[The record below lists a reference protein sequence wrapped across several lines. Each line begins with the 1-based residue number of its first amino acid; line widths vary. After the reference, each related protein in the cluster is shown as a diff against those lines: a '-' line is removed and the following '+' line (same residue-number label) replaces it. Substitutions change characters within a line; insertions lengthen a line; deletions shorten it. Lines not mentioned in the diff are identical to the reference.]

1 MASYLDEII
10 KDKHSVV
17 TEEERRESLEDIK
30 SKILDLPP
38 RRGFIQSIQQRNNKG
53 LVSVIAEIKKASPSK
68 GVIRENFSPETIA
81 KQYEENNAT
90 CLSVLTDEKFF
101 HGSLEYLKKIRSIVE
116 IPLLRKDFIINE
128 YQIYQS
134 KLYGADCILLIVSA
148 LSDCQLKEFKTI
160 AESLDLDVLVEIHNQ
175 DELERIEPIDFPF
188 IGINNRN
195 LSTFEVDLK
204 TTRELS
210 LNLKDKLLVS
220 ESGIKTREDID
231 QILNYNV
238 LNFLVGESFMRAENP
253 GTELRK
259 LFFSPESVS
268 YTHLTLPT
276 IYSV

>member
-10 KDKHSVV
+10 KDKRSVV

-30 SKILDLPP
+30 SKIVDLPP
-38 RRGFIQSIQQRNNKG
+38 RRGFIQSIQQRNNEG

-68 GVIRENFSPETIA
+68 GVIRENFSPESIA

-90 CLSVLTDEKFF
+90 CLSILTDKKFF
-101 HGSLEYLKKIRSIVE
+101 QGSLEYLKKIRSKVE

-148 LSDCQLKEFKTI
+148 LSDSQLKEFKAI

-175 DELERIEPIDFPF
+175 AELKRIQPIDFPF

-204 TTRELS
+204 TTKELS
-210 LNLKDKLLVS
+210 LNLKDKLVVS
-220 ESGIKTREDID
+220 ESGIKTREDIN
-231 QILNYNV
+231 QILNYDV

-259 LFFSPESVS
+259 LFFSPE
-268 YTHLTLPT
+268 
-276 IYSV
+276 

>member
-10 KDKHSVV
+10 KDKRSVV

-30 SKILDLPP
+30 SKIVDLPP
-38 RRGFIQSIQQRNNKG
+38 RRGFIQSIQQRNNEG

-101 HGSLEYLKKIRSIVE
+101 QGSLEYLKKIRSIVE

-148 LSDCQLKEFKTI
+148 LSDSQLKEFKTI

-175 DELERIEPIDFPF
+175 DELERIQPIDFPF

-210 LNLKDKLLVS
+210 LKLKDKIVVS
-220 ESGIKTREDID
+220 ESGIKTRADID
-231 QILNYNV
+231 QILNYDV

-259 LFFSPESVS
+259 LFFSPE
-268 YTHLTLPT
+268 
-276 IYSV
+276 

>member
-10 KDKHSVV
+10 KDKRSVV

-30 SKILDLPP
+30 SKIVDLPP
-38 RRGFIQSIQQRNNKG
+38 RRGFIQSIQQRNNEG

-148 LSDCQLKEFKTI
+148 LSDSQLKEFKTI

-175 DELERIEPIDFPF
+175 DELERIQPIDFPF

-204 TTRELS
+204 TTKELS
-210 LNLKDKLLVS
+210 QNLKDKLVVS

-231 QILNYNV
+231 QILNYDV

-259 LFFSPESVS
+259 LFFSPE
-268 YTHLTLPT
+268 
-276 IYSV
+276 

>member
-10 KDKHSVV
+10 KDKRLVV

-30 SKILDLPP
+30 SKIVDLPP
-38 RRGFIQSIQQRNNKG
+38 RRGFIQSIQQRNNEG

-101 HGSLEYLKKIRSIVE
+101 QGSLEYLKKIRSIVE

-148 LSDCQLKEFKTI
+148 LSDSQLKEFKTI

-175 DELERIEPIDFPF
+175 YELERIQPIDFPF

-210 LNLKDKLLVS
+210 LKLKDKLVVS

-231 QILNYNV
+231 QILNYDV

-253 GTELRK
+253 GNELRK
-259 LFFSPESVS
+259 LFFSP
-268 YTHLTLPT
+268 L
-276 IYSV
+276 

>member
-10 KDKHSVV
+10 KDKYSVV
-17 TEEERRESLEDIK
+17 TEEKRRESLEDIK

-38 RRGFIQSIQQRNNKG
+38 RRGFIQSIQQRNNEG

-68 GVIRENFSPETIA
+68 GVIREIFSPETIA

-101 HGSLEYLKKIRSIVE
+101 HGSLEYLKNIRSKVK

-148 LSDCQLKEFKTI
+148 LSDSQLKEFKTI

-175 DELERIEPIDFPF
+175 DELERIQPIVFPF
-188 IGINNRN
+188 LVINNLN
-195 LSTFEVDLK
+195 LSSFDVDL
-204 TTRELS
+204 TTTKELS
-210 LNLKDKLLVS
+210 LHLKDKLVVS
-220 ESGIKTREDID
+220 EIGIKTID
-231 QILNYNV
+231 DLLQILNYDV
-238 LNFLVGESFMRAENP
+238 LHFLVWESFMLAETP
-253 GTELRK
+253 GTYLRK
-259 LFFSPESVS
+259 LFFSPE
-268 YTHLTLPT
+268 
-276 IYSV
+276 

>member
-30 SKILDLPP
+30 SKIVDLPP
-38 RRGFIQSIQQRNNKG
+38 RRGFIQSIQQRNNEG

-101 HGSLEYLKKIRSIVE
+101 QGSLEYLKKIRSIVE

-148 LSDCQLKEFKTI
+148 LSDSQLKEFKTI

-175 DELERIEPIDFPF
+175 DELERIQPIDFPF

-204 TTRELS
+204 TTKELS
-210 LNLKDKLLVS
+210 LNLKDKLVVS

-231 QILNYNV
+231 QILNYDV
-238 LNFLVGESFMRAENP
+238 LNFLVVESFMRAENP

-259 LFFSPESVS
+259 LFFSSE
-268 YTHLTLPT
+268 
-276 IYSV
+276 

>member
-10 KDKHSVV
+10 KDKRSVV

-38 RRGFIQSIQQRNNKG
+38 RRGFIQSIQQRNNEG

-101 HGSLEYLKKIRSIVE
+101 HGSLEYLKKIRSIVG

-134 KLYGADCILLIVSA
+134 KFYGADCILLIVSV
-148 LSDCQLKEFKTI
+148 LSDSQLKEFKTI

-175 DELERIEPIDFPF
+175 DELERIQPIDFPF

-210 LNLKDKLLVS
+210 LKLKDKIVVS
-220 ESGIKTREDID
+220 ESGIKTRADID
-231 QILNYNV
+231 QILNYDV

-259 LFFSPESVS
+259 LFFSPE
-268 YTHLTLPT
+268 
-276 IYSV
+276 

>member
-10 KDKHSVV
+10 KDKRSVV

-30 SKILDLPP
+30 SKIVDLPP
-38 RRGFIQSIQQRNNKG
+38 RRGFIQSIQQRNNEG

-101 HGSLEYLKKIRSIVE
+101 QGSLEYLKKIRSIVE

-148 LSDCQLKEFKTI
+148 LSDSQLKEFKTI

-175 DELERIEPIDFPF
+175 DELERIQPIDFPF

-210 LNLKDKLLVS
+210 LNLKDKLVVS

-231 QILNYNV
+231 QILNYDV

-259 LFFSPESVS
+259 LFSPMNKFEL
-268 YTHLTLPT
+268 HDKEKPR
-276 IYSV
+276 

>member
-10 KDKHSVV
+10 KDKRSVV

-30 SKILDLPP
+30 SKIVDLPP
-38 RRGFIQSIQQRNNKG
+38 RRGFIQSIQQRNNEG

-134 KLYGADCILLIVSA
+134 KLYGADCILLIVSV
-148 LSDCQLKEFKTI
+148 LSDSQLKEFKVI
-160 AESLDLDVLVEIHNQ
+160 AESLDLDDLVEIHNQ
-175 DELERIEPIDFPF
+175 DELERIQPIDFPF

-210 LNLKDKLLVS
+210 LNLKDKLVVS

-231 QILNYNV
+231 QILNYDV

-259 LFFSPESVS
+259 LFFSPE
-268 YTHLTLPT
+268 
-276 IYSV
+276 

>member
-10 KDKHSVV
+10 KDKYSVV
-17 TEEERRESLEDIK
+17 TEEQRRESLEDIK

-38 RRGFIQSIQQRNNKG
+38 RRGFIQSIQQRNNEG

-90 CLSVLTDEKFF
+90 CLSILTDEKFF
-101 HGSLEYLKKIRSIVE
+101 HGSLEYLKNIRSKVK

-148 LSDCQLKEFKTI
+148 LSNSQLKEFKTI
-160 AESLDLDVLVEIHNQ
+160 AESLDLDVLVEIHNH
-175 DELERIEPIDFPF
+175 DELERIQPIDFPF

-204 TTRELS
+204 TTKELS
-210 LNLKDKLLVS
+210 LNLKDKLVVS

-231 QILNYNV
+231 QILNYDV

-259 LFFSPESVS
+259 LFFSPE
-268 YTHLTLPT
+268 
-276 IYSV
+276 

>member
-10 KDKHSVV
+10 KDKYSVV
-17 TEEERRESLEDIK
+17 TEEKRRESLEDIK

-38 RRGFIQSIQQRNNKG
+38 RRGFIQSIQQRNNEG

-90 CLSVLTDEKFF
+90 CLSILTDEKFF
-101 HGSLEYLKKIRSIVE
+101 HGSLEYLNKIRSKVK

-148 LSDCQLKEFKTI
+148 LSDSQLKEFKTI

-175 DELERIEPIDFPF
+175 DELERIQPIDFPF

-204 TTRELS
+204 TTKELS
-210 LNLKDKLLVS
+210 LNLKDKLVVS

-231 QILNYNV
+231 QILNYDV

-253 GTELRK
+253 GNELRK
-259 LFFSPESVS
+259 LFFSP
-268 YTHLTLPT
+268 L
-276 IYSV
+276 

>member
-10 KDKHSVV
+10 KDKYSVV
-17 TEEERRESLEDIK
+17 TDEQRRESLEDIK

-38 RRGFIQSIQQRNNKG
+38 RRGFIQSIQQRNNEG

-90 CLSVLTDEKFF
+90 CLSILTDEKFF
-101 HGSLEYLKKIRSIVE
+101 HGSLEYLKNIRSKVK

-148 LSDCQLKEFKTI
+148 LSDSQLKEFKTI

-175 DELERIEPIDFPF
+175 DELERIQPIDFPF

-204 TTRELS
+204 TTKELS
-210 LNLKDKLLVS
+210 LNLKDKLVVS

-231 QILNYNV
+231 QILNYDV

-253 GTELRK
+253 GNELRK
-259 LFFSPESVS
+259 LFFSP
-268 YTHLTLPT
+268 L
-276 IYSV
+276 

>member
-10 KDKHSVV
+10 KDKRSVV

-30 SKILDLPP
+30 SKIVDLPP
-38 RRGFIQSIQQRNNKG
+38 RRGFIQSIQQRNNEG

-148 LSDCQLKEFKTI
+148 LSDSQLKEFKTI

-175 DELERIEPIDFPF
+175 DELERIQPIDFPF

-204 TTRELS
+204 TTKELS
-210 LNLKDKLLVS
+210 LNLRDKLVVS
-220 ESGIKTREDID
+220 ESGIKTREDIN
-231 QILNYNV
+231 QILNYDV
-238 LNFLVGESFMRAENP
+238 LNFLGGESFMRAENP

-259 LFFSPESVS
+259 LFFSSE
-268 YTHLTLPT
+268 
-276 IYSV
+276 